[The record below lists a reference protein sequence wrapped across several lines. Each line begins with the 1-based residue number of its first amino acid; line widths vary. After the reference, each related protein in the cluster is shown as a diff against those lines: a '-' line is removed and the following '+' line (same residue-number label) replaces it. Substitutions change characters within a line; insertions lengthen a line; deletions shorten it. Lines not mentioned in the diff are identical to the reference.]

1 MIIKRKNP
9 CVPMVYYDKNTN
21 MSDLTN
27 LFVTFSSSFSTW
39 RHRAEYLVAQFD
51 YVDDSILPTWM
62 WDSNVE

>member
-27 LFVTFSSSFSTW
+27 LFVLFQVLFL
-39 RHRAEYLVAQFD
+39 HGD
-51 YVDDSILPTWM
+51 IGPSI
-62 WDSNVE
+62 

>member
-27 LFVTFSSSFSTW
+27 LFVTFSSFFFYMET
-39 RHRAEYLVAQFD
+39 
-51 YVDDSILPTWM
+51 
-62 WDSNVE
+62 

>member
-1 MIIKRKNP
+1 
-9 CVPMVYYDKNTN
+9 

-39 RHRAEYLVAQFD
+39 RHRAEYLVSQFD